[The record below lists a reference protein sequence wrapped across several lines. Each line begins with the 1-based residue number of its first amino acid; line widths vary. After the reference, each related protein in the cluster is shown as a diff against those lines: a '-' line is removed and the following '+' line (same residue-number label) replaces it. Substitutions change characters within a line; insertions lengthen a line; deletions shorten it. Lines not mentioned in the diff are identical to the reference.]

1 MGHAASTAPSA
12 WLRLLSSSK
21 PTTLPSTPRSSSYEN
36 GTRPVTLQRCAGDR
50 PVYLGGVKGGAKGN
64 RMSGTLPVFT
74 SEQGKA
80 EVLDAYDAV
89 LRKWPVP
96 CAELDV
102 PTTFGD
108 THVILSG
115 PAGAPAVVMLHAFF
129 ATATSWY
136 ATAAAL
142 SERHRVFAVDI
153 MGEANKSRPT
163 RVISSADDYLQW
175 FSQLADGLGLDRMS
189 LVGNSMGGFGAA
201 YCAMHMPGRV
211 RRLALISPAATF
223 HSILPFYTHI
233 FLPKAAYLFFPWL
246 PGIEWTMRRS
256 VDWAFA
262 GLPSNG
268 PWEEL
273 FYRAMLYGTT
283 QTRVMPR
290 VFTGE
295 ELARI
300 EAPTLLLVGEQERI
314 YRPEKAASAARR
326 LMPSVQVGLIP
337 HAHHVAAIANPDA
350 VNAWLTAFL
359 GDQPDAAGSGP
370 GC

>member
-1 MGHAASTAPSA
+1 M
-12 WLRLLSSSK
+12 R
-21 PTTLPSTPRSSSYEN
+21 
-36 GTRPVTLQRCAGDR
+36 
-50 PVYLGGVKGGAKGN
+50 
-64 RMSGTLPVFT
+64 
-74 SEQGKA
+74 
-80 EVLDAYDAV
+80 
-89 LRKWPVP
+89 
-96 CAELDV
+96 
-102 PTTFGD
+102 
-108 THVILSG
+108 
-115 PAGAPAVVMLHAFF
+115 
-129 ATATSWY
+129 
-136 ATAAAL
+136 
-142 SERHRVFAVDI
+142 
-153 MGEANKSRPT
+153 
-163 RVISSADDYLQW
+163 
-175 FSQLADGLGLDRMS
+175 
-189 LVGNSMGGFGAA
+189 
-201 YCAMHMPGRV
+201 MPGRV

-223 HSILPFYTHI
+223 HSIVPFYTHI

-290 VFTGE
+290 VFTHE

-337 HAHHVAAIANPDA
+337 RAHHVAAIANPDA

-359 GDQPDAAGSGP
+359 GDQPDTVESAQ

>member
-1 MGHAASTAPSA
+1 
-12 WLRLLSSSK
+12 
-21 PTTLPSTPRSSSYEN
+21 
-36 GTRPVTLQRCAGDR
+36 
-50 PVYLGGVKGGAKGN
+50 
-64 RMSGTLPVFT
+64 MSGTLPVFT

-115 PAGAPAVVMLHAFF
+115 SAGAPAVVMLHAFF

-262 GLPSNG
+262 GLPATGHGKSCSTG
-268 PWEEL
+268 PCCTGLRRPGSCPGFSPVRSLPGSRRPRCCWL
-273 FYRAMLYGTT
+273 ASRRGSTDPRRQQVPHGGSCPGAGRADPPRPSRRCHRQSRRRQRLAH
-283 QTRVMPR
+283 RVSWR
-290 VFTGE
+290 
-295 ELARI
+295 
-300 EAPTLLLVGEQERI
+300 PT
-314 YRPEKAASAARR
+314 
-326 LMPSVQVGLIP
+326 
-337 HAHHVAAIANPDA
+337 
-350 VNAWLTAFL
+350 
-359 GDQPDAAGSGP
+359 
-370 GC
+370 